1 MTTGSHLVTD
11 PQSPLC
17 CSTRGHR
24 EQKSKRIEEASA
36 CHPKLIGEISKQI
49 YVNGLE
55 VTGPLSSGQFDE
67 MLRSSLLPIE
77 TNLGGD
83 APPPPSLIYFEYRDV
98 PPVRYHFQGPLLLS
112 ASIWLAQLHKNLICK
127 WWARAD
133 STRPP
138 PCLLESKVV
147 RSLTRTPGGDL
158 GSRTTWRH
166 EGTYCQSFPNLKVNT
181 CTKSKVIR
189 GSALGT

>member
-24 EQKSKRIEEASA
+24 EQISKRIEEASA

-55 VTGPLSSGQFDE
+55 VTGPLSSSQSDE

-77 TNLGGD
+77 TNLGGEPPS
-83 APPPPSLIYFEYRDV
+83 PPPPPLTYFVYRDV
-98 PPVRYHFQGPLLLS
+98 RPVRYHFQGPLLLS

-127 WWARAD
+127 
-133 STRPP
+133 
-138 PCLLESKVV
+138 
-147 RSLTRTPGGDL
+147 
-158 GSRTTWRH
+158 
-166 EGTYCQSFPNLKVNT
+166 
-181 CTKSKVIR
+181 
-189 GSALGT
+189 